1 MWNNIKNYDIE
12 PSTLMQFL
20 FSNRNKKIEEK
31 LNDFYDILYK
41 KNNAQNNK
49 NIYM

>member
-1 MWNNIKNYDIE
+1 MWNNIKKYDIE

-31 LNDFYDILYK
+31 LKDLYDILYK

>member
-1 MWNNIKNYDIE
+1 MSI
-12 PSTLMQFL
+12 
-20 FSNRNKKIEEK
+20 REEK